1 MAMRTAPAETRRVPP
16 RDQRVKGSA
25 RMRVAHIE
33 LKTSPEAW
41 SVERTGNGSVV
52 IWIVLPIK
60 FAITNMPM
68 PSCHRRLR
76 CAGRRSQSRAH
87 SSRM

>member
-52 IWIVLPIK
+52 I
-60 FAITNMPM
+60 
-68 PSCHRRLR
+68 
-76 CAGRRSQSRAH
+76 
-87 SSRM
+87 